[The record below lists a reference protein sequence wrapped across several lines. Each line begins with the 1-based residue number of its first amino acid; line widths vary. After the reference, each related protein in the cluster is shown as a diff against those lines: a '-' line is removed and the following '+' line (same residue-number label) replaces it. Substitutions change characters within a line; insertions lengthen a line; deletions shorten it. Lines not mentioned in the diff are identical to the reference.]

1 MSFAFFAT
9 EYASPVE
16 IGSILQSH
24 GTGIA
29 DKDRQARSG
38 RRGRKKQED
47 IDRLKLK
54 ERRGRK

>member
-1 MSFAFFAT
+1 MSFAFFTT

-29 DKDRQARSG
+29 DKGRQAR
-38 RRGRKKQED
+38 RGEKRK
-47 IDRLKLK
+47 
-54 ERRGRK
+54 